1 MSNTGVK
8 FRALDTNVPSEVGF
22 VYKSWLGSYKNHAD
36 VCPYSI
42 YRQTYQ
48 VYLDRII
55 QRDESAVILAV
66 HPDHPDQIFGFAC
79 FEKSFPTLHYIY
91 VKEDYRRTG
100 VGSDLLEYL
109 HNAGSNLAIISPSE
123 NGEFAYTFNTSLGR
137 KFLRKRGGAY
147 KPKLV
152 RNELP

>member
-8 FRALDTNVPSEVGF
+8 FRQLDWSNSSEVGF

-36 VCPYSI
+36 VTPYSM
-42 YRQTYQ
+42 YRKVYQ
-48 VYLDRII
+48 HYLDRIMK
-55 QRDESAVILAV
+55 RDECIVILAV
-66 HPDHPDQIFGFAC
+66 HPEHPDQIFGFAC
-79 FEKSFPTLHYIY
+79 FERSAPTLHYIY

-109 HNAGSNLAIISPSE
+109 LSTE
-123 NGEFAYTFNTSLGR
+123 TGEFAYTFNTSLGR
-137 KFLRKRGGAY
+137 KFLRPRGGKY
-147 KPKLV
+147 KPRLV

>member
-8 FRALDTNVPSEVGF
+8 FRPLDWANSSEVGF

-36 VCPYSI
+36 VTPYSM
-42 YRQTYQ
+42 YRKVYQ
-48 VYLDRII
+48 HYLDRIM
-55 QRDESAVILAV
+55 RRGECAVILAV
-66 HPDHPDQIFGFAC
+66 HPEHPEQIFGFVC
-79 FEKSFPTLHYIY
+79 TEKSSPTLHYIY

-100 VGSDLLEYL
+100 VGTDLLEYI
-109 HNAGSNLAIISPSE
+109 NEGNDS
-123 NGEFAYTFNTSLGR
+123 GEFAYTFNTSLGR
-137 KFLRKRGGAY
+137 KFLRPRGGKY

>member
-8 FRALDTNVPSEVGF
+8 FRPLDFANSSEVGF

-36 VCPYSI
+36 VTPYSV

-48 VYLDRII
+48 AYLDRII
-55 QRDESAVILAV
+55 KRDECLVVLAV
-66 HPDHPDQIFGFAC
+66 HPEHSDQIFGFIC
-79 FEKSFPTLHYIY
+79 VEKNSPTVHYVY

-100 VGSDLLEYL
+100 VGSDLLEFVSQG
-109 HNAGSNLAIISPSE
+109 NDS
-123 NGEFAYTFNTSLGR
+123 GEFSYTFNTSLGR
-137 KFLRKRGGAY
+137 KFLRPRGGKY